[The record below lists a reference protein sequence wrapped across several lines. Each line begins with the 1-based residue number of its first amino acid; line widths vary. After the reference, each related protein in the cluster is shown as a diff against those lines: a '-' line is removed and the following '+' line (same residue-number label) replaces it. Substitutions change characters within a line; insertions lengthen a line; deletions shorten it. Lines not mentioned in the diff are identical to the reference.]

1 MYKSLRDDDPV
12 HHEVED
18 DYWVLSRF
26 RDVAEA
32 ARDTETFSSKEGLT
46 IQYGEREKLG
56 TDVTPLVFM
65 DPPQH
70 TEFRKLVSKGFTP
83 RRVVDV
89 EPKIRSFV
97 VERVERLRNAGTGDV
112 AAELFKPLPSM
123 VVAHYLGVPDEDQP
137 KFDDWTDA
145 IVAGNAR
152 GNLEEIVET
161 VGEMMGYFA
170 ELVEYRKK
178 NPGEDVVSD
187 LAQFELEG
195 ESVDLIGILGFTF
208 TMVAGGNDTTTG
220 LLGGAS
226 EILMRNPDQRRLLLE
241 APERIPQAVE
251 EFLRLTSPV
260 QGLAR
265 TATRNVELHGKT
277 IPKGKKVLLLYAS
290 GNLDER
296 EFGEDAAECDIA
308 RKIDKILTFG
318 YGAHFCLGAAVAR
331 LQAKIALEELLA
343 RCPNYTVD
351 YERGEYADGPYVR
364 RYLHLP
370 FDAGLG

>member
-1 MYKSLRDDDPV
+1 MYESLRDEDPA
-12 HHEVED
+12 HHAVEG

-26 RDVAEA
+26 HDVAEA
-32 ARDTETFSSKEGLT
+32 ARDTETFSSNEGLT

-89 EPKIRSFV
+89 EPKIRDFV
-97 VERVERLRNAGTGDV
+97 VQRIGRLCDAGTGDI

-123 VVAHYLGVPDEDQP
+123 VVAHYLGVPDQDQP
-137 KFDDWTDA
+137 KFDDWTDS
-145 IVAGNAR
+145 IVAGNA
-152 GNLEEIVET
+152 GGKLEEVVDA

-178 NPGEDVVSD
+178 HPGEDVVSD
-187 LAQFELEG
+187 LTRFEMEG
-195 ESVDLIGILGFTF
+195 ERVDLIGILGFAF

-226 EILMRNPDQRRLLLE
+226 EILTRNPDQRRRLLD
-241 APERIPQAVE
+241 APELLPRAVE

-265 TATRNVELHGKT
+265 TTTRSVELHGKV

-296 EFGEDAAECDIA
+296 EFGANAGKCDVT

-351 YERGEYADGPYVR
+351 YENGEYAEGPYVR

-370 FDAGLG
+370 FEARLA

>member
-1 MYKSLRDDDPV
+1 MYASLRDEDPAHYV
-12 HHEVED
+12 AEG

-26 RDVAEA
+26 HDVAEA
-32 ARDTETFSSKEGLT
+32 ARDTETFSSNEGLT

-70 TEFRKLVSKGFTP
+70 TDFRKLVSKGFTP

-89 EPKIRSFV
+89 EPKIREFV
-97 VERVERLRNAGTGDV
+97 VERIDRLCDAGTGDI
-112 AAELFKPLPSM
+112 AAALFKPLPSM
-123 VVAHYLGVPDEDQP
+123 VVAHYLGVPDADQP

-145 IVAGNAR
+145 VVAGNAS

-178 NPGEDVVSD
+178 HPGEDVVSD
-187 LAQFELEG
+187 LAQFEMKG
-195 ESVDLIGILGFTF
+195 ESVDLLGILGFTF

-226 EILMRNPDQRRLLLE
+226 EILTRNPDQRSRLLAE
-241 APERIPQAVE
+241 PELLPQAVE

-265 TATRNVELHGKT
+265 TTTRSVELHGRT

-296 EFGEDAAECDIA
+296 EFGADAAECDVA
-308 RKIDKILTFG
+308 RKTDKILAFG

-351 YERGEYADGPYVR
+351 YESGEYADGPYVR

-370 FDAGLG
+370 FDAGRS